1 MEMKINLGKWNKEQL
16 DGILH
21 ESSGIDDVGERINV
35 FSKLFFKV
43 GYEEKTLIGNEHT
56 PEIFVINLAEVDC
69 FTFLDYI
76 EAMRLSGSFSEFTE
90 NLKRVRYRASHITF
104 ESRNHFFTDW
114 RDFNTALVDDVT
126 ENIGGGATKK
136 ILKKLNEKGDGTH
149 LLPGIRSVMREI
161 GYIPS
166 GAIDDTV
173 MHSLLTGDYAGIYSD
188 EPGLDVSHVGII
200 VKEGENVFFRHAS
213 SIKEYRKVVDQD
225 FRGYMEG
232 KPGLIVLRPRAR
244 KNNVQ

>member
-1 MEMKINLGKWNKEQL
+1 MKINLGIWNREEL
-16 DGILH
+16 DAVLR
-21 ESSGIDDVGERINV
+21 ESSKIVEVGEQID
-35 FSKLFFKV
+35 FISKQFLDV
-43 GYEEKTLIGNEHT
+43 AYEEGTFIGSKDKT
-56 PEIFVINLAEVDC
+56 EIFVINLAGVDC

-114 RDFNTALVDDVT
+114 RVFNTNFVDDVT
-126 ENIGGGATKK
+126 EKIGGGATKK
-136 ILKKLNEKGDGTH
+136 IHKKLNEKKDGTH
-149 LLPGIRSVMREI
+149 FLPGIRSVMREI

-173 MHSLLTGDYAGIYSD
+173 MHSLQTGDYAGIYS
-188 EPGLDVSHVGII
+188 EMQGLDVSHIGII
-200 VKEGENVFFRHAS
+200 VKEGEDVFFRHAS

-225 FRGYMEG
+225 FREYMEG
-232 KPGLIVLRPRAR
+232 KPGLIILRP
-244 KNNVQ
+244 KNIQS